1 MNSHVAIGADELVGL
16 SPDDVVIFDCRFS
29 LDDKQ
34 LGRRSYVQSH
44 IPGAFHLDME
54 IDLAGPAGEHG
65 GRHPLPDI
73 DEFQQKLRDAGVS
86 SGSLVVCYDEQ
97 RIAGAARAWW
107 LLKYFGH
114 GNVLVLDGGLPAWR
128 EAGLDLSP
136 DFPEAEPGDIQLEP
150 SPEMLVDVEGVRG
163 RPPGMLVDSREPARF
178 AGMDEPIDPV
188 AGHIPGAVN
197 YCWAEISDNDGLLR
211 SEDFHRERWA
221 GIGPGDDV
229 IVYCGSGV
237 TAAVNLLSMEV
248 AGIRAARLY
257 AGSWSDWISWPEN
270 PVAREE
276 TPTAP

>member
-1 MNSHVAIGADELVGL
+1 MCSR
-16 SPDDVVIFDCRFS
+16 IFPVHS
-29 LDDKQ
+29 IWIWKN
-34 LGRRSYVQSH
+34 
-44 IPGAFHLDME
+44 
-54 IDLAGPAGEHG
+54 DLAGPAGEHG

-86 SGSLVVCYDEQ
+86 SGGLVVCYDEQ
-97 RIAGAARAWW
+97 RFAGAARAWW

-136 DFPEAEPGDIQLEP
+136 DLPEAEPGDSQLEP
-150 SPEMLVDVEGVRG
+150 SPEMVVDVEGVRG
-163 RPPGMLVDSREPARF
+163 KPPGILIDSREPARF
-178 AGMDEPIDPV
+178 AGMEEPIDPV

-197 YCWAEISDNDGLLR
+197 CCWAEISDNDGLLR

-221 GIGPGDDV
+221 RIGPDDDV

-276 TPTAP
+276 MPTAP